1 MERLTDN
8 NKVIPTLIDN
18 VEYWQKVYFKLKE
31 YEDLEE
37 YSKLVKLPCKI
48 GDTVYIRLAS
58 YCKTHYVEAEV
69 KDFVHLIYFGFCIVV
84 TSKDFDRQNIP
95 FSEFGKT
102 VFLTKSEAEE
112 N

>member
-37 YSKLVKLPCKI
+37 HSKLVKLPCKI

-69 KDFVHLIYFGFCIVV
+69 KDFDVNVSFINFVSKKKLKQRTRRRLL
-84 TSKDFDRQNIP
+84 TSA
-95 FSEFGKT
+95 S
-102 VFLTKSEAEE
+102 
-112 N
+112 

>member
-1 MERLTDN
+1 MERLTDS

-18 VEYWQKVYFKLKE
+18 SEYWRKVYFKLKE

-37 YSKLVKLPCKI
+37 LGRLVKLPCKI

-69 KDFVHLIYFGFCIVV
+69 KDFAHFISFGFCIVV
-84 TSKDFDRQNIP
+84 TSKDFDKQNIP